1 MVERDIMEQK
11 FDFIEV
17 TLEPSDYEKIK
28 EVYRL
33 HKEQAKRIFDL
44 SCGISTDEDIM
55 DYIKTKVEYEIVLL
69 AVDKSN
75 NNYAGVV
82 IFEDPVVYNDEIV
95 NMNVHLVISKKY
107 WGQQSRDIINDCFDY
122 LKAYMKKINRL
133 EAFVPSNN
141 YAIIKLLKDVG
152 FKVEGTLKRRLI
164 FNNKN
169 NIPTHYNE
177 LVYSKI
183 LGE

>member
-1 MVERDIMEQK
+1 MERK
-11 FDFIEV
+11 FDFVEV
-17 TLEPSDYEKIK
+17 TLESDYNMIR

-33 HKEQAKRIFDL
+33 HKEQAKKIFDL
-44 SCGISTDEDIM
+44 SCGIDTDEDIM
-55 DYIKTKVEYEIVLL
+55 DYVKGKVEYEIVLL
-69 AVDKSN
+69 AVDRLN
-75 NNYAGVV
+75 NNYAGV
-82 IFEDPVVYNDEIV
+82 IILEDITMFNGTVTKA
-95 NMNVHLVISKKY
+95 NVHLVVSKKY
-107 WGQQSRDIINDCFDY
+107 WGKQSRDIINDCFKY
-122 LKAYMKKINRL
+122 VKENIKPVNRF

-169 NIPTHYNE
+169 NRPTYYNE